1 MSRGISINQA
11 INRIKKLNETFNYI
25 GSSVLLRPVQEIEA
39 QMKERIFIQGLRPN
53 GRQIG
58 SGYSENWGKEREKA
72 GLQIE
77 YIDLKYTGSLRES
90 IKSTYVG
97 DLFSS
102 KSAVIYIN
110 NDTNYKEKYGSW
122 EEVFELSANELA
134 ELFLYVEYYFNAN
147 VEKTLT
153 K

>member
-1 MSRGISINQA
+1 
-11 INRIKKLNETFNYI
+11 
-25 GSSVLLRPVQEIEA
+25 
-39 QMKERIFIQGLRPN
+39 
-53 GRQIG
+53 
-58 SGYSENWGKEREKA
+58 
-72 GLQIE
+72 
-77 YIDLKYTGSLRES
+77 
-90 IKSTYVG
+90 VG

-110 NDTNYKEKYGSW
+110 DDFNYKDKYGSW